1 MIKVK
6 NNDVIWLTFTF
17 IAFAAVFVTLLTYRP
32 AEYNFI
38 WLLPLLFF
46 IMSAICKDIY
56 KKVPSNLAVSIILAL
71 LFCRVVV
78 SPLLKSLV
86 NDFSGDI
93 FLNAKI
99 NTSKAILLIGYE
111 TIAIFVFLY
120 FKVNSDKSK
129 ADVVG
134 KNPRNTKLG
143 VKRYVR
149 LVLVVLVALIVCII
163 IAPELLIMYH
173 TVFDINDSKF
183 THYEDA
189 YIIEKYGKTF
199 IKKFALVTGR
209 YLFNL
214 ELLLIPAAIIIWL
227 FEKKIRY
234 RKQISFLCCLIPL
247 FFISGVIATSL
258 IYIVILLILRNK
270 LLKFGNGRV
279 LFILAVASV
288 FVVLWWILRAR
299 LSNSSPLELLASYS
313 DSYFSGVNVVSGTFN
328 LPDGSGYKI
337 KYFMYDFLKTFP
349 YGNTLFNIDGAS
361 VSEFFNHYN
370 RAQGQIPPTIGM
382 GFYYFGLFAPIYS
395 LLFINF
401 AYNAAKKFSSEQ
413 HPITYI
419 RCLYCAIY
427 LCMGVIMYNIEITMT
442 NLFTVVLPMYII
454 ERIALKGTGIK
465 KK

>member
-149 LVLVVLVALIVCII
+149 LVLVVLAALIVCII
-163 IAPELLIMYH
+163 IAPELLNMYR

-189 YIIEKYGKTF
+189 YIIENTGK
-199 IKKFALVTGR
+199 
-209 YLFNL
+209 
-214 ELLLIPAAIIIWL
+214 
-227 FEKKIRY
+227 
-234 RKQISFLCCLIPL
+234 
-247 FFISGVIATSL
+247 
-258 IYIVILLILRNK
+258 
-270 LLKFGNGRV
+270 
-279 LFILAVASV
+279 
-288 FVVLWWILRAR
+288 R
-299 LSNSSPLELLASYS
+299 L
-313 DSYFSGVNVVSGTFN
+313 
-328 LPDGSGYKI
+328 
-337 KYFMYDFLKTFP
+337 
-349 YGNTLFNIDGAS
+349 
-361 VSEFFNHYN
+361 
-370 RAQGQIPPTIGM
+370 
-382 GFYYFGLFAPIYS
+382 
-395 LLFINF
+395 
-401 AYNAAKKFSSEQ
+401 
-413 HPITYI
+413 
-419 RCLYCAIY
+419 
-427 LCMGVIMYNIEITMT
+427 
-442 NLFTVVLPMYII
+442 
-454 ERIALKGTGIK
+454 
-465 KK
+465 